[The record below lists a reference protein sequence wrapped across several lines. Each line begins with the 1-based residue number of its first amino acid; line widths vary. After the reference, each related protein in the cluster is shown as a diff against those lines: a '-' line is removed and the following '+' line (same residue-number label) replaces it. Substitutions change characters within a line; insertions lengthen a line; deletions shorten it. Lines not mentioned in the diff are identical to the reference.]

1 MTLFAHHPGR
11 RIASTLA
18 GWVQKA
24 SNGLRHVGRRIDE
37 GAQKAWASYYHAA
50 RPLLDKL
57 GGGEMSK
64 AIDSSLSQ
72 CDNIKTK
79 LQHPTMA

>member
-1 MTLFAHHPGR
+1 MTIFAHHPGR

-24 SNGLRHVGRRIDE
+24 SNGLHHVGRRIDE
-37 GAQKAWASYYHAA
+37 GVQKARRYYDAA
-50 RPLLDKL
+50 RPLIDKL
-57 GGGEMSK
+57 GGGEVSK
-64 AIDSSLSQ
+64 AIDSGLGQ
-72 CDNIKTK
+72 YDNIKTK

>member
-18 GWVQKA
+18 GWVHKA

-37 GAQKAWASYYHAA
+37 GVQKARGYYDAA
-50 RPLLDKL
+50 RHLIDKL
-57 GGGEMSK
+57 GGGEVSK
-64 AIDSSLSQ
+64 AIDSGLSQ
-72 CDNIKTK
+72 YDNIKTT
-79 LQHPTMA
+79 LQNPTMA

>member
-24 SNGLRHVGRRIDE
+24 SNGLHHVGRRID
-37 GAQKAWASYYHAA
+37 GGVQKARGYYDAV
-50 RPLLDKL
+50 RPLINKL
-57 GGGEMSK
+57 GGGEASE
-64 AIDSSLSQ
+64 AIDSGLNQ
-72 CDNIKTK
+72 HENIKTD
-79 LQHPTMA
+79 LQHPMMA